1 MTERARTF
9 DFRFRDHL
17 FISGRFGF
25 GRRITG
31 LQYYAELQI
40 RISIKDMTDRPAYF
54 KSDHVILEPNSDY
67 VAFFSSYDNNLKY
80 EH

>member
-1 MTERARTF
+1 
-9 DFRFRDHL
+9 
-17 FISGRFGF
+17 
-25 GRRITG
+25 

-40 RISIKDMTDRPAYF
+40 RISIKDMGDRPAYS